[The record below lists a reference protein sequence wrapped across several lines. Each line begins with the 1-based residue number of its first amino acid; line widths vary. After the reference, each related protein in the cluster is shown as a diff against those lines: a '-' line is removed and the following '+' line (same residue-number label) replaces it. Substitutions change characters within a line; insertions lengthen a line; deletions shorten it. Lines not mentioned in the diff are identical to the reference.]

1 MQLLYS
7 VIIYNHF
14 VLEAITWPGVSDLL
28 KWRILM
34 LSPIMAVLVCVAG
47 SVNAVDRRNEWL
59 TLLWVGCV
67 SVWVEGQWKING

>member
-47 SVNAVDRRNEWL
+47 SVNAVDRRNE
-59 TLLWVGCV
+59 
-67 SVWVEGQWKING
+67 